1 MTLDFKTLGLK
12 QKIMSILIYAE
23 YAEGK
28 FKKVAFELASYAKK
42 VAESLGTTV
51 TAVTVN
57 AGDVSELSKYGVDK
71 VLKVNNDKLSG
82 FTAKAY
88 ADVIKQAAQKEN
100 IKLILLSSTTDSI
113 YLSSLVAVALEA
125 GYASNVVGLPVSTSP
140 FQVKRN
146 AFSNKAFNITE
157 IDTDVKVLGLAKN
170 SYGIVET
177 ASTLTEE
184 DFNPTIG
191 DNDFGVKV
199 ESVEKVSGKVSI
211 ADADIVVSA
220 GRGLKGPENWGMI
233 EELASVLGAATAC
246 SKPVSDLG
254 WRPHGE
260 HVGQTGKP
268 VATNLYIA
276 IGISGAIQHIAG
288 INSSKVKVVINS
300 DPEAPFFKVADYGI
314 VGDAFEIVPKLIE
327 KFKAFKAHN

>member
-1 MTLDFKTLGLK
+1 
-12 QKIMSILIYAE
+12 MSILIYAE
-23 YAEGK
+23 SAEGK

-71 VLKVNNDKLSG
+71 VLKVNNDKLAS

-88 ADVIKQAAQKEN
+88 ADVIKQAAQKESA
-100 IKLILLSSTTDSI
+100 KVILLSSTTDSI

-125 GYASNVVGLPVSTSP
+125 GFASNVVGLPLSTSP

-157 IDTDVKVLGLAKN
+157 ISTDVKVLGLAKN
-170 SYGIVET
+170 SYGISENP
-177 ASTLTEE
+177 STLTEE

-191 DNDFGVKV
+191 ENDFGVKV

-288 INSSKVKVVINS
+288 ISSSKIKVVINS

-314 VGDAFEIVPKLIE
+314 VGDAFDVVPRLIE
-327 KFKAFKAHN
+327 KFKAFKAHQS

>member
-1 MTLDFKTLGLK
+1 
-12 QKIMSILIYAE
+12 MSILIYAE
-23 YAEGK
+23 STDGK

-42 VAESLGTTV
+42 VAESLSTTV
-51 TAVTVN
+51 TAVTIN
-57 AGDVSELSKYGVDK
+57 MSDVSELSNYGVDK
-71 VLKVNNDKLSG
+71 ILNVTNDKLAN

-88 ADVIKQAAQKEN
+88 ADVVKQAAQNEN
-100 IKLILLSSTTDSI
+100 AKLILLSSTTDSL
-113 YLSSLVAVALEA
+113 YMAPLVAVGLEA
-125 GYASNVVGLPVSTSP
+125 GFASNVVGLPLSTLP
-140 FQVKRN
+140 FQVKRT

-157 IDTDVKVLGLAKN
+157 IATDVKVLALSKN
-170 SYGIVET
+170 SYGIFENAG
-177 ASTLTEE
+177 ASIAT

-191 DNDFGVKV
+191 DTDFGVKV
-199 ESVEKVSGKVSI
+199 ESVEKASGKVTI

-220 GRGLKGPENWGMI
+220 GRGMKGPENWGMI
-233 EELASVLGAATAC
+233 EELATTLGAATAC

-288 INSSKVKVVINS
+288 VNSSKVKVVINT

-314 VGDAFEIVPKLIE
+314 VGDAFDIIPRLNQKLKE
-327 KFKAFKAHN
+327 FKLANA

>member
-1 MTLDFKTLGLK
+1 
-12 QKIMSILIYAE
+12 MSILIYAE

-100 IKLILLSSTTDSI
+100 IKLILLSSTTDSA
-113 YLSSLVAVALEA
+113 YLSPLVAVALEA
-125 GYASNVVGLPVSTSP
+125 GFASNVVGLPVSTSP
-140 FQVKRN
+140 FQVKRT
-146 AFSNKAFNITE
+146 AFSNKAFMF
-157 IDTDVKVLGLAKN
+157 TDISTDIKVLGLAKN
-170 SYGIVET
+170 SYGIFEN
-177 ASTLTEE
+177 ASTLTED

-191 DNDFGVKV
+191 ENDFGVKV
-199 ESVEKVSGKVSI
+199 KSVEKVTGKVSI

-220 GRGLKGPENWGMI
+220 GRGLKGPENWSMI

-268 VATNLYIA
+268 VAANLYIA

-327 KFKAFKAHN
+327 KLKAFKAHN

>member
-1 MTLDFKTLGLK
+1 
-12 QKIMSILIYAE
+12 MSILIYAE
-23 YAEGK
+23 SAEGK

-42 VAESLGTTV
+42 VAETLGTTV

-57 AGDVSELSKYGVDK
+57 AGDVSELAKYGVDK
-71 VLKVNNDKLSG
+71 VLKVTNDKLSG

-88 ADVIKQAAQKEN
+88 ADVIKQAAEKEN
-100 IKLILLSSTTDSI
+100 TKVVVLSSTTDSI
-113 YLSSLVAVALEA
+113 YLSSLVAVALNA
-125 GYASNVVGLPVSTSP
+125 GYASNVVGLPVSTAP

-157 IDTDVKVLGLAKN
+157 ITTDVKVLGLAKN
-170 SYGIVET
+170 SYGVFEN

-184 DFNPTIG
+184 EFNPTIG

-199 ESVEKVSGKVSI
+199 DSVEKVSGKVSI

-220 GRGLKGPENWGMI
+220 GRGLKGPENWGMV

-254 WRPHGE
+254 WRPHSE

-288 INSSKVKVVINS
+288 INSSKVKVVINT
-300 DPEAPFFKVADYGI
+300 DPEAPFFKVADYGV
-314 VGDAFEIVPKLIE
+314 VGDAFEIVPQLIE
-327 KFKAFKAHN
+327 KLKAFKSQQA

>member
-1 MTLDFKTLGLK
+1 
-12 QKIMSILIYAE
+12 MSILIYAE

-42 VAESLGTTV
+42 VAETLGTTV
-51 TAVTVN
+51 TAVTIN
-57 AGDVSELSKYGVDK
+57 AGDVSELAQYGVDK
-71 VLKVNNDKLSG
+71 VLKITNDKLAG

-88 ADVIKQAAQKEN
+88 ADVIKQAAAQEN
-100 IKLILLSSTTDSI
+100 AKLVVLSSTTDSI

-125 GYASNVVGLPVSTSP
+125 GYASNVVGLPISTAP
-140 FQVKRN
+140 FQVKRT

-157 IDTDVKVLGLAKN
+157 ISTDVKVIGLAKN
-170 SYGIVET
+170 SYGIYES
-177 ASTLTEE
+177 AATLTQE

-199 ESVEKVSGKVSI
+199 ESVEKASGKVSI

-220 GRGLKGPENWGMI
+220 GRGLKGPENWGMV
-233 EELASVLGAATAC
+233 EELATTLGAATAC

-314 VGDAFEIVPKLIE
+314 VGDAFEIVPQLIE
-327 KFKAFKAHN
+327 KFKAFKAQN

>member
-1 MTLDFKTLGLK
+1 
-12 QKIMSILIYAE
+12 MSILIYAE
-23 YAEGK
+23 STEGK

-57 AGDVSELSKYGVDK
+57 AVDVSELAKYGVDK
-71 VLKVNNDKLSG
+71 VLKVTNDKLSG

-100 IKLILLSSTTDSI
+100 TKVVLLSSTTDSI

-157 IDTDVKVLGLAKN
+157 ITTDVKVLGLAKN
-170 SYGIVET
+170 SYGIFES

-184 DFNPTIG
+184 DFNPSIG
-191 DNDFGVKV
+191 ENDFGVKV
-199 ESVEKVSGKVSI
+199 DSVEKVSGKVSI

-254 WRPHGE
+254 WRPHSE

-288 INSSKVKVVINS
+288 ISSSKIKVVINN
-300 DPEAPFFKVADYGI
+300 DPEAPFFKVADYGV
-314 VGDAFEIVPKLIE
+314 VGDAFDIVPKLIE
-327 KFKAFKAHN
+327 KLKAFKLQHS

>member
-1 MTLDFKTLGLK
+1 MTLNFKTLGLK

-177 ASTLTEE
+177 TSTLTEE

-220 GRGLKGPENWGMI
+220 GRGLKGPENWAMI

>member
-1 MTLDFKTLGLK
+1 
-12 QKIMSILIYAE
+12 MSILIYAE
-23 YAEGK
+23 SAEGK
-28 FKKVAFELASYAKK
+28 FKKVALELASYAKK

-71 VLKVNNDKLSG
+71 VLKVNSDKLTG

-88 ADVIKQAAQKEN
+88 ADVIKQAAQKETAK
-100 IKLILLSSTTDSI
+100 IVLLSSTTDSI
-113 YLSSLVAVALEA
+113 YMASLVAVALEA
-125 GYASNVVGLPVSTSP
+125 GYASNVVGLPISTSP
-140 FQVKRN
+140 FQVKRT
-146 AFSNKAFNITE
+146 AFSNKAFNTTE
-157 IDTDVKVLGLAKN
+157 INTDVKVLSIGKN
-170 SYGIVET
+170 SYGIFES
-177 ASTLTEE
+177 ASSLTEE

-191 DNDFGVKV
+191 DADFGVKV
-199 ESVEKVSGKVSI
+199 ASVEKVSGKVSI

-233 EELASVLGAATAC
+233 EELAGVLGAATAC

-300 DPEAPFFKVADYGI
+300 DPEAPFFKVADYGVI
-314 VGDAFEIVPKLIE
+314 GDAFEIVPQLIA
-327 KFKAFKAHN
+327 KFKAFKEHQS

>member
-1 MTLDFKTLGLK
+1 
-12 QKIMSILIYAE
+12 MSILIYAE
-23 YAEGK
+23 SAEGK
-28 FKKVAFELASYAKK
+28 FKKVAFELASYGKK

-51 TAVTVN
+51 SAVTIN

-71 VLKVNNDKLSG
+71 VLKVNDDKLSK

-88 ADVIKQAAQKEN
+88 ADAIKQAAQKEN
-100 IKLILLSSTTDSI
+100 TKVILLSSTTDSL
-113 YLSSLVAVALEA
+113 YLAPLVAVSLNA

-157 IDTDVKVLGLAKN
+157 INTEVKVLGLAKN
-170 SYGIVET
+170 SYGVFEN
-177 ASTLTEE
+177 AVSLTQE
-184 DFNPTIG
+184 DFAPSIS
-191 DNDFGVKV
+191 DADFGVKV
-199 ESVEKVSGKVSI
+199 ENVEKVTGKVTI
-211 ADADIVVSA
+211 ADAEVVVSG
-220 GRGLKGPENWGMI
+220 GRGLKGPENWGML
-233 EELASVLGAATAC
+233 EDLAAVLGAATAC

-254 WRPHGE
+254 WRPHSE

-288 INSSKVKVVINS
+288 INSSKVKVVINQ
-300 DPEAPFFKVADYGI
+300 DPDAPFFKVADYGV
-314 VGDAFEIVPKLIE
+314 VGDAFEIVPKLTE
-327 KFKAFKAHN
+327 KLKEFKANNS

>member
-1 MTLDFKTLGLK
+1 
-12 QKIMSILIYAE
+12 MSLLIYAE
-23 YAEGK
+23 STEGK

-51 TAVTVN
+51 TAVTIN
-57 AGDVSELSKYGVDK
+57 AGDVAELAKYGVDK
-71 VLKVNNDKLSG
+71 VLKVKNDTLNG
-82 FTAKAY
+82 FSAKAY
-88 ADVIKQAAQKEN
+88 AEVIQQAAQKEGAK
-100 IKLILLSSTTDSI
+100 IVVLSSTTDSI
-113 YLSSLVAVALEA
+113 YLSSLVAVSLEA
-125 GYASNVVGLPVSTSP
+125 GYASNVVGLPLSTSP
-140 FQVKRN
+140 FQVKRT

-157 IDTDVKVLGLAKN
+157 ISTDVKVLGLAKN
-170 SYGIVET
+170 SYGIVENNV
-177 ASTLTEE
+177 ALTEE
-184 DFNPTIG
+184 DFNPSI
-191 DNDFGVKV
+191 DAASLNVKV
-199 ESVEKVSGKVSI
+199 TAVEKSTGKISI
-211 ADADIVVSA
+211 

-276 IGISGAIQHIAG
+276 IGVSGAIQHIAG

-300 DPEAPFFKVADYGI
+300 DPEAPFFKVADYGV
-314 VGDAFEIVPKLIE
+314 VGDAFEIVPQLIE
-327 KFKAFKAHN
+327 KLKAFKAQQ